1 MKTLDLCVIA
11 DRFCATSRTYLAY
24 LMANGY
30 KVRKVLL
37 VDFTGPHEP
46 SRAMAQRWGRLIA
59 GILKQRIRLP
69 DRDYPT
75 EFQAVCERVQASLPV
90 KVDYFGRFDFSVHA
104 DQVEHFVAEDYDDPD
119 LHRRL
124 AREGRATFLYTNGG
138 RVPAVVLE
146 RAGQRILHIHPGVV
160 PEMKGSD
167 CLFWSLLT
175 RGRPGMSCFYMNAGI
190 DTGDIILTREF
201 DAPHFPELAELFA
214 RDPDLAYR
222 ALLHAYDPHLRALT
236 LLDVIATAGDRPLD
250 QLASVRQQPGAGRAF
265 FWMHPRLVSHVLARI
280 SESAPA

>member
-11 DRFCATSRTYLAY
+11 DRFCPTSRTYLTY
-24 LMANGY
+24 LKANGY
-30 KVRKVLL
+30 KVRKILL

-46 SRAMAQRWGRLIA
+46 SRAMARRWGRLIA
-59 GILKQRIRLP
+59 SIRKQRVRLP
-69 DRDYPT
+69 ERDYPA
-75 EFQAVCERVQASLPV
+75 EFQALCERVQANLPV
-90 KVDYFGRFDFSVHA
+90 KVNYFGSFDFSAHA
-104 DQVEHFVAEDYDDPD
+104 DRVEGFVAEDYDDPD

-138 RVPAVVLE
+138 RVPAAVLD
-146 RAGQRILHIHPGVV
+146 RADQRILHIHPGVV
-160 PEMKGSD
+160 PEVKGSD

-201 DAPHFPELAELFA
+201 EAPRLPALAETFA
-214 RDPDLAYR
+214 SDPDLAYR
-222 ALLHAYDPHLRALT
+222 ALLHAYDPHLRAMT
-236 LLDVIATAGDRPLD
+236 LLDVVAAAGDTPLD
-250 QLASVRQQPGAGRAF
+250 RLASVRQQPEAGRAF

-280 SESAPA
+280 SEGVPA